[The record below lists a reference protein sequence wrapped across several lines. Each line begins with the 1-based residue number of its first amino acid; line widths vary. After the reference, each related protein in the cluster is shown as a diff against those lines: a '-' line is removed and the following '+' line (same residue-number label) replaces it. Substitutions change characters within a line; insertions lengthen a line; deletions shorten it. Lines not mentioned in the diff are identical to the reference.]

1 MYGSSRRLQVPP
13 VHRHCTI
20 DTVIGRMQIQHWA
33 CSLSLCQNTK
43 AMKMGVL
50 LGRVT
55 RIYLAFGLGAVKFCQ
70 LWVQL
75 YYRSL
80 HPDRLATSEVRQSFK
95 STRDADMQCSRF
107 LFATTAVL
115 SKRPARCP

>member
-1 MYGSSRRLQVPP
+1 MYASSWRLQVPP

-20 DTVIGRMQIQHWA
+20 DIVIRRMQIQYWA

-43 AMKMGVL
+43 AMKMRVL

-55 RIYLAFGLGAVKFCQ
+55 RIYLAFGLSAVKFCQ

-75 YYRSL
+75 Y
-80 HPDRLATSEVRQSFK
+80 DQRLLVVVAVSVGSAT
-95 STRDADMQCSRF
+95 
-107 LFATTAVL
+107 
-115 SKRPARCP
+115 